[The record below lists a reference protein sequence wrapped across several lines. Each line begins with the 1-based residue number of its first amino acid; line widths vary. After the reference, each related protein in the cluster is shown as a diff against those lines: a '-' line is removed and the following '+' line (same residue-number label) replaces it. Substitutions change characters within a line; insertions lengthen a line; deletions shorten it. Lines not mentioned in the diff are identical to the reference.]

1 MSSRGKG
8 ELVPTGMEKQGLEM
22 IEPDNGGPGVAA
34 SASEGVGPGGLVEC
48 AQVEYEGAAS

>member
-1 MSSRGKG
+1 M
-8 ELVPTGMEKQGLEM
+8 PTGMEKQGLEM